1 MKTILTSCPGHFHN
15 SYLVWRSEH
24 EAVVLLWL
32 QQAPKGLEFMDLGEH
47 SLPGQQHVYVAAL
60 IQHLADSSDG
70 AVQLG
75 QTLVQ
80 FLHLQVQRL
89 GLQLT
94 DLLHLKRGKRVEMFK
109 EENNQN
115 I

>member
-1 MKTILTSCPGHFHN
+1 MDL
-15 SYLVWRSEH
+15 SEH
-24 EAVVLLWL
+24 S
-32 QQAPKGLEFMDLGEH
+32 F
-47 SLPGQQHVYVAAL
+47 PGQQHIQVTAL
-60 IQHLADSSDG
+60 VQHLADSSDG

-94 DLLHLKRGKRVEMFK
+94 DLLQLKIENLNVLVEK
-109 EENNQN
+109 
-115 I
+115 